1 MDRVET
7 EKLAEGIPSMRRRR
21 ALGQLLALPASA
33 ALCVPWADAAGQ
45 AAPVQPADATATR
58 GTLRIALEGTYP
70 PFNFR
75 DPASG
80 QLAGY
85 DVDVAH
91 TVAMRMDLNPE
102 FVLTEWSA
110 ILPALRAGRVDV
122 AISQVIITP
131 QRERAFDFSA
141 PYLYSHSRLIVR
153 QNERATYGTLADLK
167 GRKLGVRQN
176 SVFEQQAM
184 AIPGIDV
191 KRYPAV
197 PENLQDLAFGRI
209 DALLDDSLL
218 VGYLVKQ
225 TQLPLKA
232 GARIGA
238 PLRIGI
244 AMRKGRPQL
253 KLAIDNALREA
264 RSDGTLRAL
273 SLKWFGQ
280 DASNMPPV

>member
-1 MDRVET
+1 MGRCDRAARVCRAGT
-7 EKLAEGIPSMRRRR
+7 TRRHKRHK
-21 ALGQLLALPASA
+21 
-33 ALCVPWADAAGQ
+33 
-45 AAPVQPADATATR
+45 

-85 DVDVAH
+85 DVDVAQ
-91 TVAMRMDLNPE
+91 TVAMRMGLDPQ
-102 FVLTEWSA
+102 FVLTEWRA

-131 QRERAFDFSA
+131 QREKAFDFSA
-141 PYLYSHSRLIVR
+141 PYLYSQSQLIVR
-153 QNERATYGTLADLK
+153 ENERATYRTLVDLK
-167 GRKLGVRQN
+167 RRKLGVRQD

-184 AIPGIDV
+184 AVPGIDI

-218 VGYLVKQ
+218 VAYLVKQ

-238 PLRIGI
+238 PERVGI
-244 AMRKGRPQL
+244 AMRKGRPAFR
-253 KLAIDNALREA
+253 LAIDKALREA
-264 RSDGTLRAL
+264 RLDGTLRAL

-280 DASNMPPV
+280 DASSVAPA

>member
-1 MDRVET
+1 M
-7 EKLAEGIPSMRRRR
+7 AEGIASMRRRR

-33 ALCVPWADAAGQ
+33 ALCTPWAGAADP
-45 AAPVQPADATATR
+45 AAPVQPADASATR

-75 DPASG
+75 DQASG

-91 TVAMRMDLNPE
+91 TVATRMGLNPE

-131 QRERAFDFSA
+131 QREKTFDFSA
-141 PYLYSHSRLIVR
+141 PYLYSQSRLIVR
-153 QNERATYGTLADLK
+153 ENERATYGTLADLK

-184 AIPGIDV
+184 AVPGIDV

-218 VGYLVKQ
+218 VGYLVRQ

-238 PLRIGI
+238 PLRVGI

-280 DASNMPPV
+280 DASNMPPA

>member
-1 MDRVET
+1 M
-7 EKLAEGIPSMRRRR
+7 AEGIENGGRRRV
-21 ALGQLLALPASA
+21 LGQLLALPASA
-33 ALCVPWADAAGQ
+33 ALCPSWADAAGL
-45 AAPVQPADATATR
+45 ADKAGQVDPPRTR

-70 PFNFR
+70 PFNFT

-80 QLAGY
+80 QLTGH
-85 DVDVAH
+85 DVDVARA
-91 TVAMRMDLNPE
+91 VATRMGLEPQ

-110 ILPALRAGRVDV
+110 ILPAVRAGRVDV

-131 QRERAFDFSA
+131 QRAKAFDFSA
-141 PYLYSHSRLIVR
+141 PYCYSQPQLIVR
-153 QNERATYGTLADLK
+153 KNERASYRTLADLK
-167 GRKLGVRQN
+167 GRTLGVRQN
-176 SVFEQQAM
+176 SVFEEQAR
-184 AIPGIDV
+184 AVPGIRI

-218 VGYLVKQ
+218 MQYLIRK

-238 PLRIGI
+238 PEPVGI
-244 AMRKGRPQL
+244 ALRKGRPAFR
-253 KLAIDNALREA
+253 LAIDKALREA

-280 DASNMPPV
+280 DAGSMPPT

>member
-1 MDRVET
+1 M
-7 EKLAEGIPSMRRRR
+7 AEGIASMRRRR

-33 ALCVPWADAAGQ
+33 ALCVPWVRAADLS
-45 AAPVQPADATATR
+45 APVQPANASATR

-75 DPASG
+75 DQASG
-80 QLAGY
+80 RLAGY

-91 TVAMRMDLNPE
+91 TVATRMSFDPQ

-131 QRERAFDFSA
+131 QREKAFDFSA
-141 PYLYSHSRLIVR
+141 PYLYSQSRLIVR
-153 QNERATYGTLADLK
+153 ENERATYATLADLK

-184 AIPGIDV
+184 AVPGIDV
-191 KRYPAV
+191 KRYPAA

-218 VGYLVKQ
+218 VGYLVRQ
-225 TQLPLKA
+225 TQLPLRA

-238 PLRIGI
+238 PLHVGI

-253 KLAIDNALREA
+253 KLAIDKALREA

-280 DASNMPPV
+280 DASNLPPI

>member
-1 MDRVET
+1 LRGGNDM
-7 EKLAEGIPSMRRRR
+7 AEGIANGARRRV
-21 ALGQLLALPASA
+21 LGQLLALPATA
-33 ALCVPWADAAGQ
+33 ALSAPWAGAAGLADQ
-45 AAPVQPADATATR
+45 TDAPGTR
-58 GTLRIALEGTYP
+58 GKLRIALEGTYP

-80 QLAGY
+80 QLTGH
-85 DVDVAH
+85 DVDVARA
-91 TVAMRMDLNPE
+91 VASRMGLEPQ

-110 ILPALRAGRVDV
+110 ILPAVRAGRVDV

-131 QRERAFDFSA
+131 
-141 PYLYSHSRLIVR
+141 PCYSQSQLIVR
-153 QNERATYGTLADLK
+153 KNERATYRTLEDLG
-167 GRKLGVRQN
+167 GRTVGVRQN
-176 SVFEQQAM
+176 SVFEEQAR
-184 AIPGIDV
+184 AVPGIKI

-218 VGYLVKQ
+218 MLYLLRK

-238 PLRIGI
+238 LEPVGI
-244 AMRKGRPQL
+244 ALRKGRPAFR
-253 KLAIDNALREA
+253 LALDNALSEA

-273 SLKWFGQ
+273 SLKWFGHET
-280 DASNMPPV
+280 SSMPGS

>member
-1 MDRVET
+1 M
-7 EKLAEGIPSMRRRR
+7 AGGIANGRRRR
-21 ALGQLLALPASA
+21 VLGQLLALPASA
-33 ALCVPWADAAGQ
+33 ALCTPWAGAAGLADQAGQ
-45 AAPVQPADATATR
+45 ADPPGPR

-70 PFNFR
+70 PFNFK

-80 QLAGY
+80 QLTGH
-85 DVDVAH
+85 DVDVAR
-91 TVAMRMDLNPE
+91 TVATRMGLEPQ

-110 ILPALRAGRVDV
+110 ILPAVRAGRVDV

-131 QRERAFDFSA
+131 QRAKAFDFSA
-141 PYLYSHSRLIVR
+141 PYCYSQSQLIVR
-153 QNERATYGTLADLK
+153 ENERATYRTLADLK
-167 GRKLGVRQN
+167 GRTLGVRQN
-176 SVFEQQAM
+176 SVFEEQARAVM
-184 AIPGIDV
+184 GIKI

-218 VGYLVKQ
+218 MHYLIRK
-225 TQLPLKA
+225 TQLPLRA

-238 PLRIGI
+238 PEPVGI
-244 AMRKGRPQL
+244 ALRKGRPAFR
-253 KLAIDNALREA
+253 LAIDKALREA

-280 DASNMPPV
+280 DASSMPPS

>member
-1 MDRVET
+1 M
-7 EKLAEGIPSMRRRR
+7 AGGIANGRRRR
-21 ALGQLLALPASA
+21 VLGQLLALPASA
-33 ALCVPWADAAGQ
+33 ALCTPWAGAAGLADQAGQ
-45 AAPVQPADATATR
+45 ADPPGPR

-70 PFNFR
+70 PFNFK

-80 QLAGY
+80 QLTGH
-85 DVDVAH
+85 DVDVAR
-91 TVAMRMDLNPE
+91 TVATRMGLEPQ

-110 ILPALRAGRVDV
+110 ILPAVRAGRVDV

-131 QRERAFDFSA
+131 QRAKAFDFSA
-141 PYLYSHSRLIVR
+141 PYCYSQSQLIVR
-153 QNERATYGTLADLK
+153 ENERATYRTLADLK
-167 GRKLGVRQN
+167 GRTLGVRQN
-176 SVFEQQAM
+176 SVFEEQAR
-184 AIPGIDV
+184 AVTGIKI

-218 VGYLVKQ
+218 MHYLIRK
-225 TQLPLKA
+225 TQLPLRA

-238 PLRIGI
+238 PEPVGI
-244 AMRKGRPQL
+244 ALRKGRPAFR
-253 KLAIDNALREA
+253 LAIDKALREA

-280 DASNMPPV
+280 DASSMPPS

>member
-1 MDRVET
+1 M
-7 EKLAEGIPSMRRRR
+7 AEGIASMRRRR
-21 ALGQLLALPASA
+21 ALGQLLVLPASA
-33 ALCVPWADAAGQ
+33 ALCMPWAGAADL
-45 AAPVQPADATATR
+45 AASVQPADASATR

-75 DPASG
+75 DQASG

-91 TVAMRMDLNPE
+91 TVATRMGLNPE

-131 QRERAFDFSA
+131 QREKTFDFSA
-141 PYLYSHSRLIVR
+141 PYLYSQSRLIVR
-153 QNERATYGTLADLK
+153 ENERATYGTLADLK

-184 AIPGIDV
+184 AVPGIDV

-238 PLRIGI
+238 PLRVGI

-253 KLAIDNALREA
+253 KLAIDKALREA

-280 DASNMPPV
+280 DASNMPPA

>member
-1 MDRVET
+1 MPRAGAAG
-7 EKLAEGIPSMRRRR
+7 LAD
-21 ALGQLLALPASA
+21 Q
-33 ALCVPWADAAGQ
+33 AGQ
-45 AAPVQPADATATR
+45 ADPPGPR

-70 PFNFR
+70 PFNFK

-80 QLAGY
+80 QLTGH
-85 DVDVAH
+85 DVDVAR
-91 TVAMRMDLNPE
+91 TVATRMGLEPQ

-110 ILPALRAGRVDV
+110 ILPAVRAGRVDV

-131 QRERAFDFSA
+131 QRAKAFDFSA
-141 PYLYSHSRLIVR
+141 PYCYSQSQLIVR
-153 QNERATYGTLADLK
+153 ENERATYRTLADLK
-167 GRKLGVRQN
+167 GRTLGVRQN
-176 SVFEQQAM
+176 SVFEEQARAVM
-184 AIPGIDV
+184 GIKI

-218 VGYLVKQ
+218 MHYLIRK
-225 TQLPLKA
+225 TQLPLRA

-238 PLRIGI
+238 PEPVGI
-244 AMRKGRPQL
+244 ALRKGRPAFR
-253 KLAIDNALREA
+253 LAIDKALREA

-280 DASNMPPV
+280 DASSMPPS

>member
-1 MDRVET
+1 M
-7 EKLAEGIPSMRRRR
+7 AEGIANDGRRRV
-21 ALGQLLALPASA
+21 LGQLLALSASA
-33 ALCVPWADAAGQ
+33 ALFTPWAGAAGQ
-45 AAPVQPADATATR
+45 ADLPGTR

-70 PFNFR
+70 PFNFT

-80 QLAGY
+80 QLTGH
-85 DVDVAH
+85 DVDVARA
-91 TVAMRMDLNPE
+91 VATHMGLEPQ

-110 ILPALRAGRVDV
+110 ILPAVRAGRVDV

-131 QRERAFDFSA
+131 QRAKAFDFSA
-141 PYLYSHSRLIVR
+141 PYCYSQPQLIVR
-153 QNERATYGTLADLK
+153 KNERASYRTLADLK
-167 GRKLGVRQN
+167 GRTLGVRQN
-176 SVFEQQAM
+176 SVFEEQAR
-184 AIPGIDV
+184 AVPGIRI

-218 VGYLVKQ
+218 MQYLIRK

-238 PLRIGI
+238 PEPVGI
-244 AMRKGRPQL
+244 ALRKGRPAFR
-253 KLAIDNALREA
+253 LAIDKALREA
-264 RSDGTLRAL
+264 RLDGTLRAL

-280 DASNMPPV
+280 DAGSMPPT

>member
-1 MDRVET
+1 M
-7 EKLAEGIPSMRRRR
+7 AEGIANAGRRR
-21 ALGQLLALPASA
+21 ALVQLLALPASA
-33 ALCVPWADAAGQ
+33 ALCTPWAGATELPELPEFAEL
-45 AAPVQPADATATR
+45 VRPADTSATR

-85 DVDVAH
+85 DVDVAQ
-91 TVAMRMDLNPE
+91 TVAMRMGLDPQ
-102 FVLTEWSA
+102 FVLTEWRA

-131 QRERAFDFSA
+131 QREKAFDFSA
-141 PYLYSHSRLIVR
+141 PYLYSQSQLIVR
-153 QNERATYGTLADLK
+153 ENERATYRTLVDLK
-167 GRKLGVRQN
+167 RRKLGVRQD

-184 AIPGIDV
+184 AVPGIDI

-218 VGYLVKQ
+218 VAYLVKQ

-238 PLRIGI
+238 PERVGI
-244 AMRKGRPQL
+244 AMRKGRPAFR
-253 KLAIDNALREA
+253 LAIDKALREA
-264 RSDGTLRAL
+264 RLDGTLRAL

-280 DASNMPPV
+280 DASSVAPA

>member
-1 MDRVET
+1 M
-7 EKLAEGIPSMRRRR
+7 AEGIENGGRRRV
-21 ALGQLLALPASA
+21 LGQLLALPASA
-33 ALCVPWADAAGQ
+33 ALCPSWADAAGL
-45 AAPVQPADATATR
+45 ADKAGQVDPPRTR

-70 PFNFR
+70 PFNFT

-80 QLAGY
+80 QLTGH
-85 DVDVAH
+85 DVDVARA
-91 TVAMRMDLNPE
+91 VATRMGLEPQ

-110 ILPALRAGRVDV
+110 ILPAVRAGRVDV

-131 QRERAFDFSA
+131 QRAKAFDFSA
-141 PYLYSHSRLIVR
+141 PYCYSQPQLIVR
-153 QNERATYGTLADLK
+153 KNERASYRTLADLK
-167 GRKLGVRQN
+167 GRTLGVRQN
-176 SVFEQQAM
+176 SVFEEQAR
-184 AIPGIDV
+184 AVPGIRI

-218 VGYLVKQ
+218 MHYLIRK

-232 GARIGA
+232 GARIG
-238 PLRIGI
+238 PPEPVGI
-244 AMRKGRPQL
+244 ALRKGRPAFR
-253 KLAIDNALREA
+253 LAIDKALREA

-280 DASNMPPV
+280 DAGSMPPT

>member
-1 MDRVET
+1 M
-7 EKLAEGIPSMRRRR
+7 AEGIANGRRRR
-21 ALGQLLALPASA
+21 VLGQLLALPASA
-33 ALCVPWADAAGQ
+33 ALCTPSAGAAGLADQAGQ
-45 AAPVQPADATATR
+45 ANPPGPR

-70 PFNFR
+70 PFNFK

-80 QLAGY
+80 QLTGH
-85 DVDVAH
+85 DVDVARA
-91 TVAMRMDLNPE
+91 VAARMGLEPQ

-110 ILPALRAGRVDV
+110 ILPAVRAGRVDV

-131 QRERAFDFSA
+131 QRAKAFDFSA
-141 PYLYSHSRLIVR
+141 PYCYSQSQLIVR
-153 QNERATYGTLADLK
+153 KNERATYSTLEDLK
-167 GRKLGVRQN
+167 GRTLGVRQN
-176 SVFEQQAM
+176 SVFEQQAR
-184 AIPGIDV
+184 AVQGIGI
-191 KRYPAV
+191 KRYPAI

-218 VGYLVKQ
+218 VHYLIRK

-238 PLRIGI
+238 LKPVGI
-244 AMRKGRPQL
+244 ALRKGRPAFR
-253 KLAIDNALREA
+253 LAIDKALREA

-280 DASNMPPV
+280 DASSMPPS

>member
-1 MDRVET
+1 M
-7 EKLAEGIPSMRRRR
+7 AEGIANGARRRV
-21 ALGQLLALPASA
+21 LGQLLALPATA
-33 ALCVPWADAAGQ
+33 ALSAPWAGAAGLADQ
-45 AAPVQPADATATR
+45 TDAPGTR
-58 GTLRIALEGTYP
+58 GKLRIALEGTYP

-80 QLAGY
+80 QLTGH
-85 DVDVAH
+85 DVDVARA
-91 TVAMRMDLNPE
+91 VASRMGLEPQ

-110 ILPALRAGRVDV
+110 ILPAVRAGRVDV

-131 QRERAFDFSA
+131 QRTKAFDFTA
-141 PYLYSHSRLIVR
+141 PYCYSQSQLIVR
-153 QNERATYGTLADLK
+153 KNERATYRTLEDLG
-167 GRKLGVRQN
+167 GRTVGVRQN
-176 SVFEQQAM
+176 SVFEEQAR
-184 AIPGIDV
+184 AVPGIKI

-218 VGYLVKQ
+218 MLYLLRK

-238 PLRIGI
+238 LEPVGI
-244 AMRKGRPQL
+244 ALRKGRPAFR
-253 KLAIDNALREA
+253 LALDNALSEA

-273 SLKWFGQ
+273 SLKWFGHET
-280 DASNMPPV
+280 SSMPGS

>member
-1 MDRVET
+1 M
-7 EKLAEGIPSMRRRR
+7 AEGIASMRRRR

-33 ALCVPWADAAGQ
+33 ALCTPWAGAADL
-45 AAPVQPADATATR
+45 AAPVQPADASATR

-75 DPASG
+75 DQASG

-91 TVAMRMDLNPE
+91 TVATRMGLNPE

-131 QRERAFDFSA
+131 QREKTFDFSA
-141 PYLYSHSRLIVR
+141 PYLYSQSRLIVR
-153 QNERATYGTLADLK
+153 ENERATYGTLADLK

-184 AIPGIDV
+184 AVPGIDV

-218 VGYLVKQ
+218 VGYLVRQ

-238 PLRIGI
+238 PLRAGI

-253 KLAIDNALREA
+253 KLAIDKALREA

-280 DASNMPPV
+280 DASNMPPA